1 MAATGGAQA
10 VSLHLRPDHSLNLAT
25 CCGDRYLQGAEP
37 EPEPEAE
44 GIEVR
49 WKVKASSG
57 DHASSVVDSIL
68 SCGGPG
74 STTADGSFDYSRC
87 ADDPTFRQC
96 HSKACM
102 GADWGQSH
110 AEGKGR
116 RRQLGPQL
124 LDLFVSL
131 LEAAEALLAQQDAAI
146 AAKDKQLKAKDE
158 KLEQQAEQLQH
169 CA

>member
-1 MAATGGAQA
+1 MPPC
-10 VSLHLRPDHSLNLAT
+10 LHHDHS
-25 CCGDRYLQGAEP
+25 P
-37 EPEPEAE
+37 ELKAAQPEPEAE

-57 DHASSVVDSIL
+57 DHASSVADSIL

-74 STTADGSFDYSRC
+74 STTADGHFDYSRC

-102 GADWGQSH
+102 GADWGQAH

-116 RRQLGPQL
+116 RR
-124 LDLFVSL
+124 
-131 LEAAEALLAQQDAAI
+131 LEQADEENEELRAKLAAAEALLAQQGAAI
-146 AAKDKQLKAKDE
+146 ATKDEQLKAKDE
-158 KLEQQAEQLQH
+158 QLEQQAEQLQH
-169 CA
+169 CT

>member
-1 MAATGGAQA
+1 M
-10 VSLHLRPDHSLNLAT
+10 S
-25 CCGDRYLQGAEP
+25 
-37 EPEPEAE
+37 

-57 DHASSVVDSIL
+57 DPASSVADSIL

-74 STTADGSFDYSRC
+74 SDLNDGSFDYGRC

-116 RRQLGPQL
+116 RRLEQADEEIEELRAKL
-124 LDLFVSL
+124 AAAESL
-131 LEAAEALLAQQDAAI
+131 L
-146 AAKDKQLKAKDE
+146 AAKD
-158 KLEQQAEQLQH
+158 EQLAMQAQQIKH
-169 CA
+169 LK

>member
-1 MAATGGAQA
+1 MP
-10 VSLHLRPDHSLNLAT
+10 R
-25 CCGDRYLQGAEP
+25 
-37 EPEPEAE
+37 
-44 GIEVR
+44 
-49 WKVKASSG
+49 KVKAPSG
-57 DHASSVVDSIL
+57 DHASSVADSIL

-74 STTADGSFDYSRC
+74 SDLNDGHFDYSRC

-102 GADWGQSH
+102 GADWGQAH

-116 RRQLGPQL
+116 RR
-124 LDLFVSL
+124 
-131 LEAAEALLAQQDAAI
+131 LEQADEENEELRAKLAAAEALLAQQGAAI
-146 AAKDKQLKAKDE
+146 AAKDE